1 MILPKIEHAEVKET
15 AYGRI
20 EIIMDSGWVFYD
32 KENFSSLTDEEG
44 NPREALPE
52 EMIYSRYGVYAPETD
67 FEHRIIVVEETEE
80 IKNQIF

>member
-1 MILPKIEHAEVKET
+1 MILPKIEHAKVKET

-52 EMIYSRYGVYAPETD
+52 EMFYSRYGVYAPDTD
-67 FEHRIIVVEETEE
+67 FENRIVVVDETT
-80 IKNQIF
+80 ISKNQIF